1 MQCENLV
8 PFLLIGV
15 ADFQLKMTVS
25 LARVVL
31 NRPSLYG
38 LGSEQ
43 KKMVLI
49 LTKRTLVK
57 KPKSGI
63 KAELGMNSAKVSFYF
78 PIYLVR

>member
-1 MQCENLV
+1 
-8 PFLLIGV
+8 
-15 ADFQLKMTVS
+15 MTVS

-43 KKMVLI
+43 RKMVLI

-78 PIYLVR
+78 LIYFVR